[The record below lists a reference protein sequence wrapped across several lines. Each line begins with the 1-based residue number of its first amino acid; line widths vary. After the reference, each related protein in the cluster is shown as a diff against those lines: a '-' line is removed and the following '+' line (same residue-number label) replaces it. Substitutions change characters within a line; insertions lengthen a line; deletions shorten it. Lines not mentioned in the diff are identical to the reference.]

1 MPKAIVNLKNM
12 KHNIEYLKKVVNR
25 SQLFPVIK
33 ANGYGHGAIE
43 IAKLLSKEDVFG
55 FCVATETEVLEL
67 VKNNITKPILHLG
80 KINPDN
86 CEFLK
91 FDNVR
96 CTINDLSDL
105 QILEEY
111 SSKILRKI
119 KCHIKIDTGM
129 HRMGMQFIDF
139 QENIDKVM
147 SSKYLDV
154 EAIYSHLACSN
165 DVEADQNVEQIE
177 KFKLCIDII
186 SKYKQVK
193 CHLLST
199 SGIFN
204 YNDNIYDFARIGLSI
219 YGASSLGKIDE
230 NLKPVMEL
238 KAAVKL
244 IKNIKKGESI
254 GYGATYIADKDMKV
268 AIIQCG
274 YADGLPLSFS
284 NNGYV
289 EFENKIFPILGRIS
303 MDLTCIEVDEKVKLF
318 DEVTLWGSDND
329 KMRLEII
336 SEKHNLM
343 PYVFLTNLS
352 RRVKRVYID
361 E

>member
-1 MPKAIVNLKNM
+1 MPKAIINLKNM
-12 KHNIEYLKKVVNR
+12 KHNIEYLKKVANT

-33 ANGYGHGAIE
+33 ANGYGHGAVE
-43 IAKLLSKEDVFG
+43 IAKLLSNENVFG
-55 FCVATETEVLEL
+55 FCVATESEVLEL
-67 VKNNITKPILHLG
+67 IDNDITKPILHLG
-80 KINPDN
+80 KINPNN
-86 CEFLK
+86 CKFLK
-91 FDNVR
+91 FDNAR

-105 QILEEY
+105 DVLQKY
-111 SSKILRKI
+111 SSKISKKI

-129 HRMGMQFIDF
+129 HRMGMKFIDF
-139 QENIDKVM
+139 KEKIDMLM
-147 SSKYLDV
+147 SSDYLDV

-165 DVEADQNVEQIE
+165 DIDANQNIEQIE

-193 CHLLST
+193 YHLLST

-219 YGASSLGKIDE
+219 YGASSLGKIDK

-238 KAAVKL
+238 KATVKL
-244 IKNIKKGESI
+244 IKNIKEGESI
-254 GYGATYIADKDMKV
+254 GYGATYTAEKDMKV

-289 EFENKIFPILGRIS
+289 EFKSKIFPILGRIS
-303 MDLTCIEVDEKVKLF
+303 MDLICIEVDEKVKLF

-329 KMRLEII
+329 KMRLEVI
-336 SEKHNLM
+336 SEKHNSM

-352 RRVKRVYID
+352 RRVKRVYIN